1 MRLLCHLYK
10 EHTREQVCDASA
22 VVCYVVVCCVIFIR
36 RLSPSTQVKSSQVKS
51 RDDQLDLTRHACPV
65 LLSHLFCSQ
74 LSTALFTAPTCS
86 VLLTAVHCSAGSHLF
101 CYLLFCSVHSSHL
114 FCSVLSGSLTY
125 SCLRDLR
132 SAPHA
137 APSALHT
144 AARAAR
150 AWRRP
155 VGVHMVGMHMVGV
168 HMVGVHMAGCIWQEC
183 IWQECIWWDVRC
195 RR

>member
-74 LSTALFTAPTCS
+74 LSTALFTAPTWYCC
-86 VLLTAVHCSAGSHLF
+86 TAVHCSAGSHLF
-101 CYLLFCSVHSSHL
+101 CSLLFCSVHSSHL

-155 VGVHMVGMHMVGV
+155 AQRSAPRLPASPRPAHPRE
-168 HMVGVHMAGCIWQEC
+168 A
-183 IWQECIWWDVRC
+183 R
-195 RR
+195 